1 MIRTLAI
8 ANYRSI
14 RDLSLGL
21 TGLDLVTGANGSGK
35 SSLYRALRLL
45 ADCAGGA
52 GGNVVGSLAREGG
65 LASTLW
71 AGPET
76 VSGAMRRGEV
86 PVQGTLRR
94 NPINLRMGFSGDDF
108 GYLVDLGI
116 PVPVAG
122 EMDERSRKPKASLFA
137 NDPDIKREV
146 VFSGPLARPASWL
159 VDRRGAAVRVRGTA
173 GEWQPENITLQ
184 PYQSVLTEIADPERS
199 PEVLQVRNTVR
210 SWRFYDHFRTD
221 AAAPARQVQVGT
233 RTPVLDPTG
242 ADLPAALQTIR
253 ETGDTF
259 LLDKVI
265 NAAFPGSKLEISIN
279 DGMFGVQ
286 LRQQGMLRP
295 LKAPELSDG
304 TLRFLLLTAALLTP
318 QPPELMVLNE
328 PETSLHRD
336 LMPALAGLISQ
347 AAERSQLLVV
357 SHSTALITALRESG
371 NVTEHE
377 LEKDVG
383 ETRVRGRG
391 ALEGPLWSWPS
402 R

>member
-1 MIRTLAI
+1 MITTLAI

-14 RDLSLGL
+14 RDLSLEL
-21 TGLDLVTGANGSGK
+21 SGLDLVTGANGSGK

-65 LASTLW
+65 LGSTLW

-76 VSGAMRRGEV
+76 LSGAMRRGEA
-86 PVQGTLRR
+86 PVQGTRR
-94 NPINLRMGFSGDDF
+94 RDPINLKLGFSGDGF

-116 PVPVAG
+116 PVPVMG
-122 EMDERSRKPKASLFA
+122 EMDEQTRKPKVSLFA

-146 VFSGPLARPASWL
+146 VFSGPVARPASWL
-159 VDRRGAAVRVRGTA
+159 VDRRGAAVRVRNAA
-173 GEWQPENITLQ
+173 GDWQPEAITLN

-221 AAAPARQVQVGT
+221 HAAPARQVQVGT

-253 ETGDTF
+253 ETGENF

-265 NAAFPGSKLEISIN
+265 ARAFPGSRLEISTS

-295 LKAPELSDG
+295 LKAAELSDG

-318 QPPELMVLNE
+318 EPPQLMVLNE

-336 LMPALAGLISQ
+336 LMPALAELITQ
-347 AAERSQLLVV
+347 AAERSQVLVV
-357 SHSTALITALRESG
+357 SHSSALIAALRESG
-371 NVTEHE
+371 TVAEHE
-377 LEKDVG
+377 LEKELG

-391 ALEGPLWSWPS
+391 SLEGPLWSWPS